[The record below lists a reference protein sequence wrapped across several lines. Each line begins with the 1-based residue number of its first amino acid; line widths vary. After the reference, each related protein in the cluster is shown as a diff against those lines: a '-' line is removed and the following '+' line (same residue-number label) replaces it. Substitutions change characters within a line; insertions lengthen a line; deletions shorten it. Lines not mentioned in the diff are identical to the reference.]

1 MASLRSIPMTNLL
14 FDAGQK
20 AGQIISAT
28 FCGSSACRAAFNA
41 PLPCRRAARQRY
53 ECRTGLRTVFYI
65 VYNIQNCIQN
75 AERWPTEALHSTL
88 YTICKTVYKT
98 RRNNGFVFYIV
109 NNTQTANRNTSTN
122 RLGLHGGNF
131 ACLFDTLTK
140 MTIDSNAVPK
150 LVILGEM
157 RALLAKHPPHIV
169 QCIDDVIA
177 TCIPVRNG
185 NTH

>member
-65 VYNIQNCIQN
+65 VYNIQNLYRTRRDGRQRLCI
-75 AERWPTEALHSTL
+75 LTL

-140 MTIDSNAVPK
+140 MTIDRKRCSK
-150 LVILGEM
+150 GRDEG
-157 RALLAKHPPHIV
+157 
-169 QCIDDVIA
+169 IA
-177 TCIPVRNG
+177 GKASASHRPMHRRCYRDLHTSKKW
-185 NTH
+185 